1 MEQSDK
7 KPTPRRLPFDIT
19 SAQRRALRAQGHSL
33 KAFIR
38 VGQKGLTDEFVA
50 SVQSALAD
58 HELIKVTLGEEPPK
72 VRKVMAAELAERTGS
87 HLAQVIGRIA
97 LLYRRRVHRPLITLP
112 GKVIEA
118 PNVK

>member
-1 MEQSDK
+1 MEQSDNK
-7 KPTPRRLPFDIT
+7 TTPRRLPFDIT

-58 HELIKVTLGEEPPK
+58 HELIKVTLGEEPPT
-72 VRKVMAAELAERTGS
+72 VRKVMAAELAERRAA
-87 HLAQVIGRIA
+87 LAQVIGRVACFIDVA
-97 LLYRRRVHRPLITLP
+97 YIGR
-112 GKVIEA
+112 
-118 PNVK
+118 